1 MEDTMAKKKQKKS
14 KKFPLKRNL
23 KKKKPELECEKAIY
37 CMNYSSDIEPPLDP
51 QIGDPAEGID

>member
-1 MEDTMAKKKQKKS
+1 MAKKKQKKS